1 MMPNALLFC
10 QLEKHQIPLVNQFYK
25 QTYKKG
31 QANKSEQVFVA
42 KDSAIK
48 CAARLKSVDGA
59 LLLTGVACAEESR
72 RQGIAHSLVTHILRL
87 QTQDIYCF
95 PYPHLHAFYQQTG
108 FIDCTPEQLPEGL
121 QTKYQRYHNRK
132 PLLCMIKRA
141 N

>member
-1 MMPNALLFC
+1 MMLNALLFF

-42 KDSAIK
+42 KDSTIK
-48 CAARLKSVDGA
+48 CAARLKDVDGD

-95 PYPHLHAFYQQTG
+95 PYPHLHDFYQRVG
-108 FIDCTPEQLPEGL
+108 FVTCTAAQLPPPL
-121 QTKYQRYHNRK
+121 QARYQRYHDRK
-132 PLLCMIKRA
+132 PLLCMVKRA
-141 N
+141 D